1 MIVRK
6 WNGGQRPP
14 RKPMPGAAER
24 ADRRNAQAEDGKL
37 AWREY
42 QEKIRA
48 IDANTS
54 RLRALRLEREAA
66 SKKN

>member
-1 MIVRK
+1 
-6 WNGGQRPP
+6 
-14 RKPMPGAAER
+14 MPGAAER

-66 SKKN
+66 SKKS